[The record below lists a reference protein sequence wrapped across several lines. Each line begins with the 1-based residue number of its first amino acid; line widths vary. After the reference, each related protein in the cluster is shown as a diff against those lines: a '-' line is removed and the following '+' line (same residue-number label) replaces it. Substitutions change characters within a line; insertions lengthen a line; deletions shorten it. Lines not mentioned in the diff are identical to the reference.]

1 MSDVDLLP
9 KIPGLW
15 WWDRFSDNVW
25 GKRYWSNY
33 QWADWYHMIESIRVM
48 KTAIYN
54 VHTADGRT
62 QEISINYTIVP
73 EPRNVISEWCNTN
86 KVRSF
91 NCITPNKIPLD
102 AFSWS
107 YKMIEDGS
115 PKKITCFAERMTWIG
130 YYRLHHFTSD
140 TFNIIEPEFIGSS
153 TTPERIHSNIIWV
166 NDSENMTV
174 CHASNHPLW
183 TGNCANTSSGSE
195 AGSFH
200 LFLSHKR
207 NDPWAIPW
215 IGSIVFPPSSFPL

>member
-1 MSDVDLLP
+1 
-9 KIPGLW
+9 
-15 WWDRFSDNVW
+15 
-25 GKRYWSNY
+25 
-33 QWADWYHMIESIRVM
+33 MIESIRVM

-115 PKKITCFAERMTWIG
+115 SKKITCFAERMT
-130 YYRLHHFTSD
+130 
-140 TFNIIEPEFIGSS
+140 
-153 TTPERIHSNIIWV
+153 
-166 NDSENMTV
+166 
-174 CHASNHPLW
+174 
-183 TGNCANTSSGSE
+183 
-195 AGSFH
+195 
-200 LFLSHKR
+200 
-207 NDPWAIPW
+207 
-215 IGSIVFPPSSFPL
+215 